1 MLSVEQL
8 VGRMLG
14 DYQVERLLGQGQ
26 LSTVYLGQQMPQ
38 GQAVTITMFNFPAD
52 ISARAREHFNARF
65 AQEGAVLVRLKHPN
79 ILPTY
84 VYGEQDDHPY
94 LVTSFVKVASLA
106 QVLKQQ
112 VRFTPKQALS
122 VLKQVAA
129 GLDYAHS
136 NGIVHDVLSLANILV
151 INKHSVQIAGFG
163 LKTLLELH
171 GNTQVKQLPS
181 HLFSA
186 NGKFLGSP
194 ECISP
199 ERIMGTPTDGRSDVY
214 ALGVMLF
221 ELLSGTL
228 PFSSADT
235 LETVLKRIQQPPPSL
250 HALCPDVPEALD
262 LVISKALERDPAA
275 RYQHAGEM
283 ATAFE
288 RILKVLGAAETTP
301 ATSAER
307 MMQDTQM
314 TLPPTVNWFDEDI
327 LTTNKWQLTLPDAA
341 PAKPVQTA
349 QVEGKSIP
357 VVDPFALWSAT
368 SVQTESFKPD
378 GSRQRPPLSF
388 VAGTT
393 RSHRQ
398 PAQADRRRLVKL
410 IVVGTATAGVFAV
423 GGISFANFM
432 RSVKQ
437 SQSQANNSSTSSNAL
452 TSGTTP
458 TNSTQKTPTMGKSP
472 TTQTTPAQK
481 QKPSPTAQP
490 TQKPTPKPTQPPTHS
505 GTVIGSTSQ
514 ATNSA
519 KSFNNPADGQGSLLI
534 RLPNGNFVACE
545 RACKHEGIP
554 VDYKTGSHKLVCPA
568 HGAVFDPMQG
578 LSLTSGP
585 GNGPLATVTI
595 HVNSDGTITTG

>member
-1 MLSVEQL
+1 MLRVEQL
-8 VGRMLG
+8 VGGMLG
-14 DYQVERLLGQGQ
+14 DYRIERLLGQGQ
-26 LSTVYLGQQMPQ
+26 LSTVYLGQQKLQ

-52 ISARAREHFNARF
+52 ISAQAREHFNVRF

-84 VYGEQDDHPY
+84 AYGEQDDHPY

-136 NGIVHDVLSLANILV
+136 NGIVHGVLSLANILV
-151 INKHSVQIAGFG
+151 INEHSMQIAGFG

-171 GNTQVKQLPS
+171 GNAQVKQLPS

-186 NGKFLGSP
+186 SGKFLGSP

-199 ERIMGTPTDGRSDVY
+199 ERIAGAPTDGRSDVY

-221 ELLSGTL
+221 ELLSGTQ
-228 PFSSADT
+228 PFSGSDT

-262 LVISKALERDPAA
+262 LVISKALERDPVA
-275 RYQHAGEM
+275 RYQHAGEIT
-283 ATAFE
+283 TAFE
-288 RILKVLGAAETTP
+288 RILKVLEGAERTP

-307 MMQDTQM
+307 MMQNTQM

-327 LTTNKWQLTLPDAA
+327 LTTTSTWQMTSPDAM
-341 PAKPVQTA
+341 PAKPVQAT
-349 QVEGKSIP
+349 QEEGQSIP
-357 VVDPFALWSAT
+357 GVDPFALWSAT
-368 SVQTESFKPD
+368 SVMTEPFKPD

-388 VAGTT
+388 MAGTT
-393 RSHRQ
+393 RSHRR

-410 IVVGTATAGVFAV
+410 IVVGTATAGAFAA

-432 RSVKQ
+432 RSMNQ
-437 SQSQANNSSTSSNAL
+437 SQPQANNSPSGSNAN
-452 TSGTTP
+452 TSGTKP
-458 TNSTQKTPTMGKSP
+458 ANSPQKTPTTAKSP
-472 TTQTTPAQK
+472 TATPT
-481 QKPSPTAQP
+481 QKPKPSP
-490 TQKPTPKPTQPPTHS
+490 TQKPTPKPTQPPHQ
-505 GTVIGSTSQ
+505 GTVIGYTSLG
-514 ATNSA
+514 TNSA
-519 KSFNNPADGQGSLLI
+519 KSFTNPADGHSSLLVH
-534 RLPNGNFVACE
+534 LPNGNFVACE
-545 RACKHEGIP
+545 RACTHEGVP
-554 VDYKTGSHKLVCPA
+554 VNYNSGSHQFVCPA
-568 HGAVFDPMQG
+568 HGAVFDPASG
-578 LSLTSGP
+578 SHLSGP
-585 GNGPLATVTI
+585 GYGPLRTVPIT
-595 HVNSDGTITTG
+595 VNSDGTITTG

>member
-1 MLSVEQL
+1 MLHVEQL
-8 VGRMLG
+8 VGRTLD

-26 LSTVYLGQQMPQ
+26 LSTVYLGQQKSQ
-38 GQAVTITMFNFPAD
+38 GHAVTITMFNFPAD
-52 ISARAREHFNARF
+52 ISAQRREHFNARF

-84 VYGEQDDHPY
+84 AYGKQDDHPY

-112 VRFTPKQALS
+112 VRFTPEQTLN

-136 NGIVHDVLSLANILV
+136 NGVVHDVLSLTNILI
-151 INKHSVQIAGFG
+151 INGHSVQIAGFG

-186 NGKFLGSP
+186 SGKFLGSP

-199 ERIMGTPTDGRSDVY
+199 ERIMGTSTDGRSDVY

-221 ELLSGTL
+221 ELLSSTP
-228 PFSSADT
+228 PFSGSDT

-262 LVISKALERDPAA
+262 LVISKALERDPAE

-288 RILKVLGAAETTP
+288 RILKVLGAAEKTP

-327 LTTNKWQLTLPDAA
+327 LTSNKWQLTLPDAA

-349 QVEGKSIP
+349 QVEGQSIP
-357 VVDPFALWSAT
+357 GVDPFALWSAT
-368 SVQTESFKPD
+368 SVQTQPFKPD
-378 GSRQRPPLSF
+378 GSRQRSPLSF

-410 IVVGTATAGVFAV
+410 IVVGTATAGAFAV

-458 TNSTQKTPTMGKSP
+458 ANSTQKTPTMGKSP
-472 TTQTTPAQK
+472 TAQTTPTQK
-481 QKPSPTAQP
+481 PKPSPSAQP
-490 TQKPTPKPTQPPTHS
+490 TQKPTPKPTQPPHK

-514 ATNSA
+514 GTNSA
-519 KSFNNPADGQGSLLI
+519 KGFNNPADGHGSLLV

-545 RACKHEGIP
+545 KACTHEGVP
-554 VDYKTGSHKLVCPA
+554 VAYDPGSQKLVCPA

-578 LSLTSGP
+578 FGLTSGP
-585 GNGPLATVTI
+585 GNGPLPTVTI

>member
-1 MLSVEQL
+1 MLHVDQL

-14 DYQVERLLGQGQ
+14 DYQIERILGQGQ
-26 LSTVYLGQQMPQ
+26 LSTVYLGQQKLQ
-38 GQAVTITMFNFPAD
+38 GQAVTITMFNFPAG
-52 ISARAREHFNARF
+52 ISAQARERFNTRF
-65 AQEGAVLVRLKHPN
+65 AQECAVLVRLKHPN

-84 VYGEQDDHPY
+84 AYGEQDDHPY

-112 VRFTPKQALS
+112 ARFTPKQALS

-136 NGIVHDVLSLANILV
+136 NGIVHGVLSLANILV
-151 INKHSVQIAGFG
+151 INEHSMQIAGFG

-186 NGKFLGSP
+186 SGKFLGSP

-199 ERIMGTPTDGRSDVY
+199 ERIAGIPTDGRSDVY

-221 ELLSGTL
+221 ELLSGTP
-228 PFSSADT
+228 PFSGSDI

-275 RYQHAGEM
+275 RYQHAGEIT
-283 ATAFE
+283 TAFE
-288 RILKVLGAAETTP
+288 RILKVLEAAERTP
-301 ATSAER
+301 PTSAER
-307 MMQDTQM
+307 MMQNTQM

-327 LTTNKWQLTLPDAA
+327 LTTTSTWQMNSPDAM
-341 PAKPVQTA
+341 PAKPVQTTRE
-349 QVEGKSIP
+349 EGLSIP
-357 VVDPFALWSAT
+357 GVDPFALWSAT
-368 SVQTESFKPD
+368 SVMTEPFKPD

-393 RSHRQ
+393 RSRRQ
-398 PAQADRRRLVKL
+398 PAQPDRRRLVKL
-410 IVVGTATAGVFAV
+410 IVVGTATAGAFAV

-432 RSVKQ
+432 RSMNQ
-437 SQSQANNSSTSSNAL
+437 SQSQVNNSPISSNAI

-458 TNSTQKTPTMGKSP
+458 TNSPQKTSTAGKSSTATPTQKP
-472 TTQTTPAQK
+472 
-481 QKPSPTAQP
+481 KPSP
-490 TQKPTPKPTQPPTHS
+490 TQKPTPKPTQPPHQ
-505 GTVIGSTSQ
+505 GTVIGYTSLG
-514 ATNSA
+514 TNSA
-519 KSFNNPADGQGSLLI
+519 KSFSNPADGHSSLLVH
-534 RLPNGNFVACE
+534 LPNGNFAAFE
-545 RACKHEGIP
+545 RACTHEGVP
-554 VDYKTGSHKLVCPA
+554 VNYDSGSHQFVCPA
-568 HGAVFDPMQG
+568 HGAIFDPASG
-578 LSLTSGP
+578 SHLSGP
-585 GNGPLATVTI
+585 GYGPLRSVPIA
-595 HVNSDGTITTG
+595 VNSDGTITTG